1 MGCGNIFFSL
11 VITLSVALI
20 TYNIILSANAP
31 LKQDFP
37 GGGNH
42 PSSSSS
48 VDPIIKMPLAR
59 RAGSNKKRL
68 FHTAVTSSDSIYNTW
83 QTRVMYYW
91 FKKYQNEPG
100 SEMGGFT
107 RILHSGKADKFM
119 EEIPTFVAQPL
130 PPGTDQVAV
139 GTLLVHFHLFF
150 CFCFCFLLKFVFLL
164 LQF

>member
-1 MGCGNIFFSL
+1 
-11 VITLSVALI
+11 
-20 TYNIILSANAP
+20 
-31 LKQDFP
+31 
-37 GGGNH
+37 
-42 PSSSSS
+42 
-48 VDPIIKMPLAR
+48 MPLAR

-139 GTLLVHFHLFF
+139 GTLLVHFHLVV
-150 CFCFCFLLKFVFLL
+150 CFCFFFLLKFVFLL